1 MHEAGMVDRIL
12 EVVLARAAEADA
24 RRVTEI
30 HLQAGPLS
38 GVSEEALRFHWAEH
52 AAGTAAEGAELRV
65 SATDDLVELRLLSID
80 VEGSGAVEG
89 GGGGEGDGQPA
100 RA

>member
-12 EVVLARAAEADA
+12 EIVLAKAAEAGA
-24 RRVTEI
+24 KRITEI
-30 HLQAGPLS
+30 SLEAGPLS

-52 AAGTAAEGAELRV
+52 AAGTLAEGAELRV
-65 SATDDLVELRLLSID
+65 SATDDLVELRLISID
-80 VEGSGAVEG
+80 VEGGLD
-89 GGGGEGDGQPA
+89 GDGGDEPA